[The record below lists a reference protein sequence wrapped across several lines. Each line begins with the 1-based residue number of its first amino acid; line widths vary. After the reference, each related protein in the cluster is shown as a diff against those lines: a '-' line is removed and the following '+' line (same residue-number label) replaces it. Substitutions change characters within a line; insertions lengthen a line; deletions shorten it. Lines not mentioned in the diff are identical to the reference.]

1 MFIGLRG
8 TSNNIQD
15 YGGIAINYSDICICM
30 YVCVYIYI
38 IYPRF
43 CFARV
48 VSIGLYGGPKTK
60 VQHIAGCDMLFQGFA
75 GISWISP
82 GLGDENSSFWI

>member
-1 MFIGLRG
+1 
-8 TSNNIQD
+8 
-15 YGGIAINYSDICICM
+15 M